1 MFCQTNILHK
11 FYISNTLYTMYTES
25 DYSNFIIYYSYY
37 VWQPLVKMLQW
48 LAYTFVSNELSII
61 VVIDAKR

>member
-1 MFCQTNILHK
+1 
-11 FYISNTLYTMYTES
+11 MYTES